1 MLLPITTTIAACME
15 KAPYEKELMW
25 FGVVQRRAEEGT
37 RAAEV
42 GLGCVVFLHLSA
54 EVTQIRGRSRSR
66 A

>member
-1 MLLPITTTIAACME
+1 ME